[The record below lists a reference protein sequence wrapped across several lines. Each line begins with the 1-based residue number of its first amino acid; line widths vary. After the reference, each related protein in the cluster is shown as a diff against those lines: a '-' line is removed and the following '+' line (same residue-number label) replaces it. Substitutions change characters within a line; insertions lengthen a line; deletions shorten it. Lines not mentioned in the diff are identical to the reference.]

1 MKNEI
6 AAGLGVLL
14 LGAVWVA
21 APASFSI
28 AKEDRCADAR
38 RTCIAWCEEHRGPDG
53 NCQADCQKRYKKCKR
68 TGFFIWGWL
77 APDTKSARC

>member
-6 AAGLGVLL
+6 AAALCVLIMCAL
-14 LGAVWVA
+14 WVA
-21 APASFSI
+21 VPTSPAI

-38 RTCIAWCEEHRGPDG
+38 RTCIAWCKEHRGPDG

-77 APDTKSARC
+77 TPDTNSARC